1 MPAGAEKVE
10 LLAPAGNYE
19 KLEIAVHYGA
29 DAVYLGDPRFSLR
42 HFADNFTV
50 AQMHRAA
57 ALLRA
62 HGVKMYVA
70 CNIFPNNRE
79 ASEIGA
85 YLAELAELSPD
96 AVIIADPGVLLTA
109 RQTIPHIPVHLS
121 TQANTTTLQSVRFWA
136 SQGVRRINL
145 AREMSLAEIREI
157 TRSCAV
163 EIEAFVHGSVCISY
177 SGRCLLSRYLD
188 GRDSNRGRCSHPC
201 RWQYHLL
208 EEQRPGQYLPVAED
222 RHGTYIFNARDLCM
236 IDHLD
241 QMIAA
246 GISALKIEGRMKSVH
261 YLACTVK
268 TYREAID
275 AYYRAPD
282 RYRVVD
288 AWRRTLAAVNTRGYA
303 THFYLGAA
311 GAADL
316 NDTNEKPPVQRT
328 FVAKVL
334 HQDETG
340 GTRIEVRN
348 KLFRHDRVTILRP
361 GYPDTIDTIDE
372 IIDAQGLSLA
382 QAQPN
387 SVVTV
392 RLHLSCRPHDLIQR
406 LEGSAAGTGGHCPD
420 E

>member
-1 MPAGAEKVE
+1 MPARAEKVE

-50 AQMHRAA
+50 DQLYRAA
-57 ALLRA
+57 ELLRA

-70 CNIFPNNRE
+70 CNIFPDNRE
-79 ASEIGA
+79 AAEIGA

-109 RQTIPHIPVHLS
+109 RQTIPRIPVHLS
-121 TQANTTTLQSVRFWA
+121 TQANTTNLQSVRFWA
-136 SQGVRRINL
+136 AQGVRRINL

-157 TRSCAV
+157 TRNCSV
-163 EIEAFVHGSVCISY
+163 DIEAFVHGSVCISY

-208 EEQRPGQYLPVAED
+208 EEKRPGQYLPVAED

-241 QMIAA
+241 RMIAA
-246 GISALKIEGRMKSVH
+246 GITSLKIEGRMKSIH
-261 YLACTVK
+261 YLASTVK
-268 TYREAID
+268 VYREAID
-275 AYYRAPD
+275 AYYRDPD
-282 RYRVVD
+282 RYRVDD
-288 AWRRTLAAVNTRGYA
+288 AWRRTLAAVNSRGYS
-303 THFYLGAA
+303 THFYLGTA

-316 NDTNEKPPVQRT
+316 NETNEKPPVQRT

-334 HQDETG
+334 HQDKAGDTCLE
-340 GTRIEVRN
+340 IRN
-348 KLFRHDRVTILRP
+348 KLFRRDRINILRP
-361 GYPDTIDTIDE
+361 GCPDTIDTIDK
-372 IIDAQGLSLA
+372 ITDAQGVSLEH
-382 QAQPN
+382 AQPN

-392 RLHLSCRPHDLIQR
+392 RLRVFCRPHDLIQR
-406 LEGSAAGTGGHCPD
+406 LEGSAAGSGGRCRD
-420 E
+420 